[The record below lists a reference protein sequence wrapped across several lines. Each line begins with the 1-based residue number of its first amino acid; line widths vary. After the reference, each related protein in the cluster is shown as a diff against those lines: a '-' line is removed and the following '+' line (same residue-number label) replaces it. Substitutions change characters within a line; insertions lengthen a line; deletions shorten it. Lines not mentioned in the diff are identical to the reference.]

1 MINDNSSYQNEK
13 TSKLS
18 FCQTVHTSNNLHSNR
33 IFIVVYFFLFNVKMD
48 QLKKRTRQPSKKL
61 STKKKL
67 SSRVMN
73 FLGIHNKTK

>member
-1 MINDNSSYQNEK
+1 MRRHQNYCH
-13 TSKLS
+13 SVKLS
-18 FCQTVHTSNNLHSNR
+18 TPVTTNILIEFLLWFN
-33 IFIVVYFFLFNVKMD
+33 FFLFNIKMD

-73 FLGIHNKTK
+73 FLGIQNKTK